1 MLLDRCRALLHAV
14 AAAGG
19 DAADVECVSTSVRAV
34 QVFADGTHAARQG
47 VTTTTG
53 LRVRAGDGAAALL
66 LGAPPEFPDDVARLA
81 VALARRSRADSGLP
95 LISLTPATNTPPN
108 PDRDS
113 SPRPTPNTDG
123 APRPTPDANNSPHA
137 TSDTDGTTQATSN
150 TDGAPLLS
158 VTGADGRSAMSR
170 GTDVHPAPAEPEA
183 PFEMSRG
190 LLAELLATSDG
201 PAGLGAEYVHSR
213 SWTIAADWTGAA
225 VAYEQSAHHAWHWL
239 EGLGGHM
246 VDGLTASRFDELRW
260 DALAA
265 RAREFRAVHLAGP
278 RPLGDEGPL
287 PVLLHPGVAAHLVR
301 SLGFLFSAGNVLAG
315 MRPLLE
321 RVGRRIASPAV
332 TLVDDPSGPV
342 DAEGTPTRRQT
353 LLDGGVL
360 RGFLTGRTSAAEL
373 GVAPSGAAR
382 RAAPDQPAVES
393 PSRISLA
400 AGERSL
406 DALRAEMG
414 DGVEAVGVVQP
425 GAIRGRR
432 GTFTTVVLGWR
443 VRDGRRAEALGP
455 VRLSSGIFEL
465 LRSIT
470 ATGNDPA
477 RSHLA
482 PGAESPSVLISRM
495 DTG

>member
-1 MLLDRCRALLHAV
+1 M
-14 AAAGG
+14 
-19 DAADVECVSTSVRAV
+19 STSVRAT

-66 LGAPPEFPDDVARLA
+66 LGAPPESPEDVARLA
-81 VALARRSRADSGLP
+81 VALARRSRADNGLP
-95 LISLTPATNTPPN
+95 LISLTPTPDGP
-108 PDRDS
+108 PRLTPTPEG
-113 SPRPTPNTDG
+113 SPRLTP
-123 APRPTPDANNSPHA
+123 
-137 TSDTDGTTQATSN
+137 
-150 TDGAPLLS
+150 DGAPLLS
-158 VTGADGRSAMSR
+158 ATGHDGRSAVFPD
-170 GTDVHPAPAEPEA
+170 TAVHPAPAEPEA
-183 PFEMSRG
+183 PFETSRG
-190 LLAELLATSDG
+190 LLAGLLAPADG
-201 PAGLGAEYVHSR
+201 PAGLGAEYVHTR
-213 SWTIAADWTGAA
+213 SWTIAVDGTGAA
-225 VAYEQSAHHAWHWL
+225 VAYEQSGHHAWHWL

-278 RPLGDEGPL
+278 RPLDEEGPL

-373 GVAPSGAAR
+373 GVTPSGAAR

-432 GTFTTVVLGWR
+432 GTFTTVILGWR
-443 VRDGRRAEALGP
+443 VHDGQRAEPLGP

-470 ATGNDPA
+470 ATGDDPSH
-477 RSHLA
+477 SHLA
-482 PGAESPSVLISRM
+482 PGAESPSILVSRM
-495 DTG
+495 NIG